1 VTVLGLYNAGDI
13 LTVVS
18 YDGGVSWPSG
28 CVKVL
33 KDFIDHEL
41 RTEFEARGYT
51 GPSWEFSDHYYN
63 FLLECG
69 YIEVFPTDGTLYL

>member
-1 VTVLGLYNAGDI
+1 MTVIGLHTEGEI
-13 LTVVS
+13 LTVLS
-18 YDGGVSWPSG
+18 FDGVEQYQEG

-41 RTEFEARGYT
+41 RAEFEARYT
-51 GPSWEFSDHYYN
+51 GPSWEFSDHYYC
-63 FLLECG
+63 FLFKRG